1 MNRKY
6 LGIDIGGTFIKLGV
20 VDGDGNVS
28 MRCEVPIDR
37 SGSETVMET
46 LMKGVDR
53 FLLEHGLDA
62 ADLEGI
68 GVSAAGCIDTANGC
82 VANNGGNVPGWAH
95 TEVTGPL
102 KEKYGIDASI
112 ANDGNCVA
120 LAEAWTGAAMGKS
133 DVICVV
139 LGTGVGGGIISGG
152 RLIEGARGFGGEVGH
167 FPTHAEKKPEY
178 KGDLRADYEK
188 HAATS
193 ALVGFAAAAGAPWTN
208 GREIFNAA
216 ETGDESALAI
226 LDEWIYEI
234 AAGITGLVHVF
245 DPETVIIGG
254 GVSAQE
260 ELLIKPLRE
269 KILELVQPD
278 FADGLE
284 IKAATLGNNAG
295 MAGAVKYLMDR
306 EARGEDSSARR

>member
-1 MNRKY
+1 MSKTY
-6 LGIDIGGTFIKLGV
+6 LGIDIGGTFIKLGL
-20 VDGDGNVS
+20 VDEAGNVS
-28 MRCEVPIDR
+28 LRREVPIDR

-46 LMKGVDR
+46 LMKGVDE

-62 ADLEGI
+62 MDLEGI
-68 GVSAAGCIDTANGC
+68 GVSAAGCIDTVRGC
-82 VANNGGNVPGWAH
+82 VANNGGNVPGWSH
-95 TEVTGPL
+95 TEVAGPL
-102 KEKYGIDASI
+102 TEKYGLAATM

-120 LAEAWTGAAMGKS
+120 LAEAWIGAAKGKS

-152 RLIEGARGFGGEVGH
+152 NLIEGARGFGGEIGH

-193 ALVGFAAAAGAPWTN
+193 ALVNLASAAGTPWTN
-208 GREIFNAA
+208 GREVFNAA
-216 ETGDESALAI
+216 AEGDKKALAI
-226 LDEWIYEI
+226 LDDWIYEI
-234 AAGITGLVHVF
+234 AAGIAGLVHVF

-269 KILELVQPD
+269 KILALVQPD
-278 FADGLE
+278 FADVE
-284 IKAATLGNNAG
+284 IKAAELGNNAG
-295 MAGAVKYLMDR
+295 MAGAVKYFMDS
-306 EARGEDSSARR
+306 AARRAI